1 MRTLV
6 LSPLRRQGAGDGT
19 LEVIPLVA
27 EAMAY
32 VLLRPLCHDVPV
44 HQFCGVND
52 TGGGDTLEITRLS
65 FAVLDLALY
74 SASSALALCLAL
86 PAVSVPSVNM
96 LWACERA
103 FVRRAPVEL

>member
-86 PAVSVPSVNM
+86 PAVSVPSVHM
-96 LWACERA
+96 
-103 FVRRAPVEL
+103 PVSYTHLTLPTILLV